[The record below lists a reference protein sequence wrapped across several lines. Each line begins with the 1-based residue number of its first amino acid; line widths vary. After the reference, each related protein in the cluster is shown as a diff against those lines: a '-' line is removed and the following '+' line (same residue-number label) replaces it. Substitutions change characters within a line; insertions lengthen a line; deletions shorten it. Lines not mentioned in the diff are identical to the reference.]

1 MYILNNIV
9 YADYN
14 KNELKIKEFKIIAEL
29 YMLVTFSNGE
39 KRVFDLK
46 PLMEYPIYKPLEDYE
61 TFKTARIENGVI
73 VLENGEIDIA
83 PEKIYKESYKYEE
96 VI

>member
-1 MYILNNIV
+1 MYEIW
-9 YADYN
+9 N
-14 KNELKIKEFKIIAEL
+14 KAIKGIPFGT
-29 YMLVTFSNGE
+29 V
-39 KRVFDLK
+39 K

-73 VLENGEIDIA
+73 VWKNGEIDIA